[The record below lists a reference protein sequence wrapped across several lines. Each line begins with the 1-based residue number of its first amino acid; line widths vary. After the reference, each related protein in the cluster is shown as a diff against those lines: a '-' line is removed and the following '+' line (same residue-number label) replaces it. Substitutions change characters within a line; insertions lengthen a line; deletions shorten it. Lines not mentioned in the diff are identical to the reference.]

1 MMMKTMIIIQI
12 IIQPIEVKVEMKKA
26 EMVETLQG

>member
-12 IIQPIEVKVEMKKA
+12 IIQPIEVKVETKKA

>member
-12 IIQPIEVKVEMKKA
+12 IIQPIEVRVETKKA